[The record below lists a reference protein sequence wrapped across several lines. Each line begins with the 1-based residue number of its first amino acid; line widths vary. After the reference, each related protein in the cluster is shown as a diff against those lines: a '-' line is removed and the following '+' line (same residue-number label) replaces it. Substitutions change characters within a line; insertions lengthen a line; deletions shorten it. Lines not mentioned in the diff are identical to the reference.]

1 MREIFHRTILSDG
14 RIGLSI
20 DTPKDRAQNNA
31 GTNLLPE
38 GVTLTQKD
46 LTPLLLHMLAE
57 AYHSGYCEAV
67 ADAAESV
74 SRLIYEN
81 NAPRKPAPKISET
94 LDYRKGQE
102 GGGS

>member
-1 MREIFHRTILSDG
+1 MREIFHRTIFLDG

-20 DTPKDRAQNNA
+20 CTPDDRAQNTA
-31 GTNLLPE
+31 GTDLLPD
-38 GVTLTQKD
+38 GVTLAQKD
-46 LTPLLLHMLAE
+46 ITPLLLHMLAE
-57 AYHSGYCEAV
+57 AYRAGYLEAV

-74 SRLIYEN
+74 RRLIYEN
-81 NAPRKPAPKISET
+81 SAPRQPAAKISQT